1 MNLKIFNF
9 LLFLYFLSNT
19 FVDFIPNNNNKDNL
33 NKSINYNPNIII
45 KENTDEEFKNKY
57 EKLEKIGKGGCGIVY
72 KAKIKNSNEFRAI
85 KFKSKE
91 KIKNDL
97 KILNNSTDIKEE
109 LNQFQNKLLNEIK
122 LME

>member
-45 KENTDEEFKNKY
+45 KENTQEEFNNKY
-57 EKLEKIGKGGCGIVY
+57 E
-72 KAKIKNSNEFRAI
+72 
-85 KFKSKE
+85 
-91 KIKNDL
+91 
-97 KILNNSTDIKEE
+97 
-109 LNQFQNKLLNEIK
+109 LLN
-122 LME
+122 